1 MHFWVCTSFF
11 RATWSKFVTNFRPN
25 FKQSQICL
33 TNIDAKVPVHTFA
46 CLQPIKA
53 MTKLLEFLGMRTH
66 ITKMVQL
73 WLNQP
78 YPTMSSVRV
87 AATYL
92 QALCTFILTLAS
104 SQASAMF
111 LELMSQPAGEQCTS
125 QSEYVNG
132 EFHSSSF
139 SGVRIIYSE
148 PSSLAKCSTLI
159 SYHVMLSMTRV

>member
-1 MHFWVCTSFF
+1 MHSWVCTSFF

-25 FKQSQICL
+25 FKRSQICL

-66 ITKMVQL
+66 TTKNGPAMVEPATSYHVICQGGSDI
-73 WLNQP
+73 
-78 YPTMSSVRV
+78 PTSPF
-87 AATYL
+87 YL
-92 QALCTFILTLAS
+92 HSYLGFLTG
-104 SQASAMF
+104 F
-111 LELMSQPAGEQCTS
+111 CNVPRTDVPTCREQCTS

-132 EFHSSSF
+132 EFHSSNF